1 MTQKPY
7 SESKERLL
15 EVARRL
21 FHQRGYNA
29 VSMNDIAREL
39 NMRKASLY
47 HHVPNGKEELFVEVS
62 KRQFDEHREG
72 LLLATERAPEDV
84 RSQLQAV
91 MGWFIENAPL
101 GLLAMLQSDMPA
113 ISDASEALL
122 SFESRRCL
130 WIPIR
135 KVFESAQRRGELTS
149 VNPDSMTGAFLS
161 LMDGLT
167 YIGTSG
173 RNAETME
180 EMGAELLNMI
190 LLGLVPRDG
199 VTATNEEAST

>member
-15 EVARRL
+15 EVARRM

-62 KRQFDEHREG
+62 RRQFEEHREG
-72 LLLATERAPEDV
+72 LSEATERADKDI
-84 RSQLQAV
+84 RSQLQAA
-91 MGWFIENAPL
+91 MSWFVANAPL

-122 SFESRRCL
+122 NFESRRCL
-130 WIPIR
+130 WMPLRRI
-135 KVFESAQRRGELTS
+135 FEEAQTSGEITGG
-149 VNPDSMTGAFLS
+149 NPDSMTGAFLS

-173 RNAETME
+173 RTPETME
-180 EMGAELLNMI
+180 QMGVHLLDMI
-190 LLGLVPRDG
+190 LFGLLPR
-199 VTATNEEAST
+199 EM